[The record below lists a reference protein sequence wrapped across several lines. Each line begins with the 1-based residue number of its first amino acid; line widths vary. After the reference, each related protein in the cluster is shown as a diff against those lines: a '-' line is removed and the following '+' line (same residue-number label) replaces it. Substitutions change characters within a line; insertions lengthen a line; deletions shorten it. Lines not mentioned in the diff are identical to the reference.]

1 MNARTMALHA
11 SESETQTVWG
21 FDSHRLGT
29 VSTCPQQQTPHSYR
43 QRPGSPGGGGHLARL
58 AAEWVARL
66 GAKPTGSW
74 LQLKLVTDLRKAL
87 CLSEPQNCE
96 MRV

>member
-29 VSTCPQQQTPHSYR
+29 VSTCPQQQPPLPSPKTWL
-43 QRPGSPGGGGHLARL
+43 PGGGGHLARL

>member
-29 VSTCPQQQTPHSYR
+29 VSTCPQQQTPTPIAKDLAPR
-43 QRPGSPGGGGHLARL
+43 GVGHLARL

>member
-29 VSTCPQQQTPHSYR
+29 VSTCPQQQTPTPITKDLAPR
-43 QRPGSPGGGGHLARL
+43 GGGDLARL